1 MNADALI
8 GTVLG
13 TSTLQQLIGQ
23 GGMGA
28 VYLAQQSRPRRQ
40 VAVKVLMPAT
50 SLKPHQLSAFL
61 ERFRRETDAA
71 ASLEH
76 PNIMP
81 VYEYGERGGLAFL
94 VMPYISAG
102 TLRDVMERDG
112 PMSFADA
119 ANYIEQ
125 MAAALDFAH
134 ARGVIHRDIKPANM
148 LLTVDGRLLLTD
160 FGLVK
165 LLSDN
170 QSEQMRLTGAGAPV
184 GTPDYMSPEQVIGS
198 EVDGRSDQ
206 YALGVVL
213 FQMLTGTTP
222 FQGETPMQIASQQL
236 HMQPPSP
243 RSFRMDLPEAAE
255 QVILRAMS
263 KRSGDRFGSAQ
274 EFALA
279 FRAAITSQSWQG
291 NQSTS
296 ANHTG
301 LLTNAGLRKGSLFDT
316 KWQQSGPVPAFGASQ
331 INPAPMPMA
340 PAAPVA
346 SLFTETEANTAMPR
360 QAGAGLL
367 SKTGLFPRIGDNTGA
382 MPAAPKMETNAPKTN
397 GLFSTNQ
404 FAASTGAQQAFGGQ
418 AAFPGV
424 QQQDPFAQPGAQS
437 SFFAQS
443 STLQQTFST
452 GTFPTSTGTFSTGT
466 FQTNAFQQLSPAN
479 QTTTSALTLLNAEQ
493 KSGNTIKLTGPVKVV
508 QVPVAPGQYV
518 TGLLPIQQEMG
529 NSPAGSS
536 EAVTPRTR
544 LQKIL
549 LMLVLVAVLIGGIG
563 GGAIFLRTRTGSN
576 GATGSTGATIPNS
589 SATAMAQA
597 TGTAVGNIVFE
608 DPLTQNIHNF
618 QVDDQHFFKNG
629 AYHILNKGQGSVAL
643 VVDQPFTQPTLTY
656 SLTMQEVA
664 GNDDDPTNTFGLI
677 LRYNQ
682 SAKGVETFYT
692 FEIRNQTGSSQY
704 GFYKYDSSKKA
715 PWTTI
720 LPTDI
725 TKPIK
730 TGKEFKAGQGKNA
743 TNAVKI
749 VMNGSSFT
757 FYVNGQQVA
766 TAKDT
771 SYASGSM
778 GMIVNLKGTEIAF
791 SNMLITQN

>member
-112 PMSFADA
+112 PMAFADA
-119 ANYIEQ
+119 VNYIEQ

-148 LLTVDGRLLLTD
+148 LLTPEGRLLLTD

-170 QSEQMRLTGAGAPV
+170 QTEQMRLTGAGAPV

-243 RSFRMDLPEAAE
+243 RSFRVDLPEAAE
-255 QVILRAMS
+255 QVILRAMA
-263 KRSGDRFGSAQ
+263 KRSGDRYASAQ
-274 EFALA
+274 EFSFA
-279 FRAAITSQSWQG
+279 FRAAITNQSWQG

-296 ANHTG
+296 ANNTG
-301 LLTNAGLRKGSLFDT
+301 LLSKAGLRKGSLFDT
-316 KWQQSGPVPAFGASQ
+316 KWQNTGSVPAFGASQ
-331 INPAPMPMA
+331 INQAPMPMA

-346 SLFTETEANTAMPR
+346 SLSTETEANAAMPR
-360 QAGAGLL
+360 PAGAGLL
-367 SKTGLFPRIGDNTGA
+367 SKTGLFPRIGDNTGTMA
-382 MPAAPKMETNAPKTN
+382 AAPKMETNAPTTT

-404 FAASTGAQQAFGGQ
+404 FAASTGAQQAFPGGR
-418 AAFPGV
+418 
-424 QQQDPFAQPGAQS
+424 QQDAFAQPTGLQQS
-437 SFFAQS
+437 LFTQS
-443 STLQQTFST
+443 NTLQQSFST
-452 GTFPTSTGTFSTGT
+452 GTFPTGTGT
-466 FQTNAFQQLSPAN
+466 FQTNGFQTNGIQQLSPAT
-479 QTTTSALTLLNAEQ
+479 QSTTSAMTLLNAEQ

-508 QVPVAPGQYV
+508 HVPVAPGQYV

-529 NSPAGSS
+529 NPPAGAS
-536 EAVTPRTR
+536 ETFTQASK
-544 LQKIL
+544 LQKIMLIVVL
-549 LMLVLVAVLIGGIG
+549 LVVLIGGIG
-563 GGAIFLRTRTGSN
+563 GGALFLRTRSGAGSPSSP
-576 GATGSTGATIPNS
+576 GSTTTPNS
-589 SATAMAQA
+589 SATSLAQA
-597 TGTAVGNIVFE
+597 TGTASNNIVFS

-618 QVDDQHFFKNG
+618 QVDSQHFFKDG
-629 AYHILNKGQGSVAL
+629 AYHIVNKGQGSVAL

-656 SLTMQEVA
+656 ALTMQEVA
-664 GNDDDPTNTFGLI
+664 GDDADPTNTFGLI

-743 TNAVKI
+743 TNAVKV
-749 VMNGSSFT
+749 VMNGSSFI

-771 SYASGSM
+771 SYAAGSM
-778 GMIVNLKGTEIAF
+778 GMIVNLKGTEVAF